1 MSLKLI
7 AGIFL
12 WFQFWGSGKEL
23 DTVSRDNIL
32 LGLGIKVD
40 SKEFK
45 EFKQH
50 WDIDKNFENPAEGI
64 RVYANS
70 ITGKVEGILITN
82 DRSQSNKTQLERFSS
97 VLPFGISF
105 DDDTTSLFTKL
116 GDGQKIIGRNAFKF
130 YQGELAIEVLFVGSK
145 SEEIASINFFYEDK
159 RITTVN
165 FVEEVKKESAAS
177 VKMKEGL
184 KHFDQMPVPSVK
196 TAKADTASALNSA
209 FKQAILDVF
218 KSYDE
223 SNFCSIKTDTRG
235 IRNFWNYRYTYS
247 TNLKIPGEKFNMLYC
262 FPFVNSPLDFVS
274 VIKESESYDKSLESA
289 YKNFEKKLTENFTE
303 KDGWIATCIPNKE
316 SKAVAD
322 LEFRNDKYG
331 AIILDYSKNPNGR
344 HVVYLRFLLFS
355 S

>member
-1 MSLKLI
+1 MILKLV

-23 DTVSRDNIL
+23 DTVSHDHIL
-32 LGLGIKVD
+32 VGLGMKVD

-45 EFKQH
+45 EFKQY
-50 WDIDKNFENPAEGI
+50 WDIDRSFENPAEGI
-64 RVYANS
+64 KLYVNS
-70 ITGKVEGILITN
+70 ITGKVEGVLIAD
-82 DRSQSNKTQLERFSS
+82 DREQSKARLERLTSI
-97 VLPFGISF
+97 LPFGISF
-105 DDDTTSLFTKL
+105 DDDTASLFKNL
-116 GDGQKIIGRNAFKF
+116 GYGQKIIGKNAFKF
-130 YQGELAIEVLFVGSK
+130 YQDELAIEVLFSDWK
-145 SEEIASINFFYEDK
+145 NEKIASINFFNESK
-159 RITTVN
+159 RFALPTN
-165 FVEEVKKESAAS
+165 SVEEVKKESAAS

-184 KHFDQMPVPSVK
+184 KHFDQMPVPS
-196 TAKADTASALNSA
+196 AKAEKMDTASNFSD
-209 FKQAILDVF
+209 FKQAILNVF

-223 SNFCSIKTDTRG
+223 SSFCSIKTDTRG
-235 IRNFWNYRYTYS
+235 VRNFWNYRYTYS
-247 TNLKIPGEKFNMLYC
+247 TKLKIPGEKFNMLYC
-262 FPFVNSPLDFVS
+262 FPFVSSPLDFVS
-274 VIKESESYDKSLESA
+274 VIKESDSYDKSIETA

-316 SKAVAD
+316 SRTVTD